1 MWRSTMESLYFSIP
15 SIRDTPCRR
24 RNGGAVPR
32 AENIGGLI
40 KADHKVLSENGES
53 RNNHKW

>member
-1 MWRSTMESLYFSIP
+1 MESLYFSIP

-32 AENIGGLI
+32 AENFGGLI
-40 KADHKVLSENGES
+40 TADHKVLSENCES
-53 RNNHKW
+53 RNNHK